1 MVTFY
6 LYGAIYTAV
15 TIIYGTDFSK
25 GSGDPNCTLLRY
37 QARLEASCYD
47 NIAEAR
53 LLWQEV
59 MKARGRHANYWLEYA
74 NMERL
79 VM

>member
-1 MVTFY
+1 MCVDNTVT
-6 LYGAIYTAV
+6 V
-15 TIIYGTDFSK
+15 CGTDFAK
-25 GSGDPNCTLLRY
+25 GSGDPNCILLRY

-47 NIAEAR
+47 NIAKAR

-74 NMERL
+74 NMERS
-79 VM
+79 VISS